1 MPGEGV
7 SLGGRPTPVLTSSLC
22 ELTVLPKPV
31 VLIICLSASRRPVT
45 QAIAENA
52 DLTGTSR
59 WTRGG
64 RIDLADRFDG
74 VGEGDATV
82 SALAVERV

>member
-1 MPGEGV
+1 V

-22 ELTVLPKPV
+22 ELIVLPKPV
-31 VLIICLSASRRPVT
+31 VVIICLLASRRPVT

-52 DLTGTSR
+52 DLTGKSR

-64 RIDLADRFDG
+64 RIDRTDRFDG